1 MGLVQEITQLISEN
15 MHVNIR
21 NISFTS
27 DDGIFIGNI
36 TVIVPNIN
44 MLTKLMQNL
53 NKINGIDKVTR
64 S

>member
-27 DDGIFIGNI
+27 DDGIFTGNI
-36 TVIVPNIN
+36 TVIVPNIS